1 MTDFP
6 LTVERI
12 QHPLD
17 ASYFISNNFIYYRP
31 LTARAERAFSRLL
44 PDRDYPGC
52 YGFAGT
58 TQPNLISDN
67 NLLVAPEDTMI

>member
-1 MTDFP
+1 MIDFP

-17 ASYFISNNFIYYRP
+17 AAYFISGNVIYYRP
-31 LTARAERAFSRLL
+31 LTTRAERAFFHCYHSLV
-44 PDRDYPGC
+44 YPGC
-52 YGFAGT
+52 YGFVK
-58 TQPNLISDN
+58 QPDELISDN

>member
-17 ASYFISNNFIYYRP
+17 ASYFISGKAIYYRP
-31 LTARAERAFSRLL
+31 LTKRAELAFSRSA
-44 PDRDYPGC
+44 PSFVYPGC

-58 TQPNLISDN
+58 KQPELISDN